1 MLARVFGVASIAKI
15 GIRMVGG
22 AAAVAAQTTLYT
34 FVINEVNPVGPLV
47 DITRRIAL
55 VFRTPPQ
62 KLRGS
67 AWPPRQ
73 RLLQLLSRNAVI
85 TIVLKR
91 DRASAFGSELLQS
104 ARGTESWS
112 GHGSRFGFQTWGNSG
127 CGLNYR
133 QHSASPQS
141 PKVPETTPPPQ
152 PAFWVSVINKWF
164 LSQQCFEP
172 GASWFL
178 VYADSTK
185 FPMRNMCACSCTTMC
200 TAVRPLIC

>member
-141 PKVPETTPPPQ
+141 PKVPETTPPPSPLSEYLLLISGSYLSNASNPEPPGFWSTLTRRNFQ
-152 PAFWVSVINKWF
+152 CEICVRVPAR
-164 LSQQCFEP
+164 P
-172 GASWFL
+172 
-178 VYADSTK
+178 
-185 FPMRNMCACSCTTMC
+185 CA
-200 TAVRPLIC
+200 RQ